1 MIPRTLFSSEHE
13 TFRDSVRRFM
23 EAEVMP
29 HEERWQEQGYVDR
42 EVWQKAGANGFLCP
56 SMPEEYD
63 GAAADKLYSVILI
76 EEQARANS
84 SSLGFG
90 LHSEIVAPY
99 LLNYGSEQLKMKY
112 LPRMAAGEMIGA
124 IAMSEPGAGSD
135 LQSVKTT
142 ATKKGDRYIVNAP
155 GSGDPAWIEKLV
167 ELYNALDRVQQRVTV
182 WLRLDDPE
190 FERAREQQR
199 VFALENSIMRA
210 LDEAGAGEHDTN
222 ALERGFLAMRLVGDD
237 ADAIVAVVVPL
248 LDGAPAGS
256 YLAVRR
262 GPAGTGEDRL
272 DLGPGVDG
280 A

>member
-1 MIPRTLFSSEHE
+1 MSFLRRLF
-13 TFRDSVRRFM
+13 
-23 EAEVMP
+23 
-29 HEERWQEQGYVDR
+29 G
-42 EVWQKAGANGFLCP
+42 GN
-56 SMPEEYD
+56 
-63 GAAADKLYSVILI
+63 
-76 EEQARANS
+76 
-84 SSLGFG
+84 
-90 LHSEIVAPY
+90 
-99 LLNYGSEQLKMKY
+99 
-112 LPRMAAGEMIGA
+112 
-124 IAMSEPGAGSD
+124 GSD
-135 LQSVKTT
+135 DAGRPSDR
-142 ATKKGDRYIVNAP
+142 ATDEGEWLVASEASFEADADR
-155 GSGDPAWIEKLV
+155 
-167 ELYNALDRVQQRVTV
+167 QRVTV

-262 GPAGTGEDRL
+262 GPADTGEDRL
-272 DLGPGVDG
+272 DLGPGVDD